1 MLIFFKN
8 QLQFREWLEKNHA
21 TETELLVGFCKV
33 KTGKPSM
40 TWSESVDQ
48 ALCFGWID
56 NVKKSIDEESYCIR
70 FTPRKPGSHWS
81 PINIEKVEALIKAGH
96 MKPQGLSV
104 YALRKP
110 ESSDVY
116 HQMREDISLAPA
128 LEKQFKRNKKP
139 GIFSRNSPHP
149 TGRPPSNGL

>member
-1 MLIFFKN
+1 
-8 QLQFREWLEKNHA
+8 
-21 TETELLVGFCKV
+21 
-33 KTGKPSM
+33 
-40 TWSESVDQ
+40 
-48 ALCFGWID
+48 
-56 NVKKSIDEESYCIR
+56 
-70 FTPRKPGSHWS
+70 PRKPGSHWR

-149 TGRPPSNGL
+149 TGRPPSNGLRERNWKRRGCPGWKKRLPSVQYN